1 MDKELKN
8 KIIIGIVVGIIIVSV
23 LTIIFINKF
32 SIHEPRIVKSIKND
46 SEVVLLFEDRNCND
60 CSDINNVFTELKVK
74 KYLVYKD
81 NNKTDYDKIIKQLG
95 ISEEEI
101 ISPTIIYVKENKMV
115 ANLVEI
121 KEVDKLQVFLDNY
134 DIK

>member
-8 KIIIGIVVGIIIVSV
+8 KIIIGTVVGIIIVSV

-32 SIHEPRIVKSIKND
+32 SIHEPKND